1 MRCVPNVP
9 NIPCGSRHIPG
20 SGTGL
25 KTVGTRARLNQNQ
38 VCLICGK
45 HSGIHGIQCG
55 RECCV
60 CIAIQAGVPIASIV
74 GTIVVFA
81 LIFSIG

>member
-1 MRCVPNVP
+1 MRCVPNIP

-25 KTVGTRARLNQNQ
+25 KTVGTRARFGRMNK
-38 VCLICGK
+38 VCLRCGAN
-45 HSGIHGIQCG
+45 CG
-55 RECCV
+55 HLCCSECCV
-60 CIAIQAGVPIASIV
+60 CIAIKAGVPIASII

-81 LIFSIG
+81 VLFG

>member
-1 MRCVPNVP
+1 MRCVPNIP

-38 VCLICGK
+38 ECWRCGT
-45 HSGIHGIQCG
+45 HCG
-55 RECCV
+55 NQVFNECCV
-60 CIAIQAGVPIASIV
+60 CIVRKAGVPIATIV

-81 LIFSIG
+81 LTLSIIG

>member
-38 VCLICGK
+38 ECWRCGT
-45 HSGIHGIQCG
+45 HCG
-55 RECCV
+55 NQVFNECCV
-60 CIAIQAGVPIASIV
+60 CIVRKVGVPIATIV

-81 LIFSIG
+81 LTLSL

>member
-1 MRCVPNVP
+1 MRCIPNIP

-38 VCLICGK
+38 VCLRCGTRC
-45 HSGIHGIQCG
+45 GNQCCSY
-55 RECCV
+55 CCV
-60 CIAIQAGVPIASIV
+60 CIVRKFGVPIVTIV

-81 LIFSIG
+81 LTLSIIG